1 MTSLLLQSTLY
12 ANFKQIILSD
22 FEGLKPPTYCGVDLT
37 TGDDKFCCIGLNK
50 AETEIKPQLP
60 QFPVSGTVSKPR
72 PCIDHTS
79 ICPQW
84 LQADPESCD
93 DPWHP
98 SYRFMRAACQETCG
112 RCGNDVSLKKC
123 QHKCGNM

>member
-1 MTSLLLQSTLY
+1 MNALRSFFKFIFFRLINVAPMFISDPRVHTY

-22 FEGLKPPTYCGVDLT
+22 FEGPKPPTFCGVDVT
-37 TGDDKFCCIGLNK
+37 TGDDKFCCIGLDK
-50 AETEIKPQLP
+50 TETETKPQLP

-84 LQADPESCD
+84 LQAQ
-93 DPWHP
+93 
-98 SYRFMRAACQETCG
+98 YIF
-112 RCGNDVSLKKC
+112 
-123 QHKCGNM
+123 